1 MKWQE
6 KEVRGGTR
14 RNLSRTLHRRSPCSS
29 SFVRRDGFSLEV
41 SAACVTLVTSVRF
54 CNWGWPWTRASRE
67 KGQMKK
73 HMVPSFL
80 LHHDPA
86 NGVYFSWSCG
96 QKGFSWSL
104 CSPHLRDSSLIWPTF
119 SSKPT
124 NSQCASCYSNFDFL
138 SQPTCHFLFC
148 PDFCFL
154 GKLGKR
160 SYSGLSLSWLTPYL
174 VILARYHVYMRV
186 FWDGCPV
193 RTAWNLRTVPQKVTR
208 ARGMLLIE
216 EMGREC

>member
-14 RNLSRTLHRRSPCSS
+14 RNLSRTLHGGAPVPVLLSGEM
-29 SFVRRDGFSLEV
+29 GFLFRYQLPASLWWHQCD
-41 SAACVTLVTSVRF
+41 SATGAGL
-54 CNWGWPWTRASRE
+54 GPGLRE
-67 KGQMKK
+67 KKDK
-73 HMVPSFL
+73 WRNTWSPPSCSTMIQLTEFTFL
-80 LHHDPA
+80 GLVARKDSL
-86 NGVYFSWSCG
+86 GVC
-96 QKGFSWSL
+96 SL
-104 CSPHLRDSSLIWPTF
+104 YLRDSSLIWPTF

-124 NSQCASCYSNFDFL
+124 NYQCASCYSNFDFL

-154 GKLGKR
+154 GRLGKR

-193 RTAWNLRTVPQKVTR
+193 RTAWNLRTVPQKVSR